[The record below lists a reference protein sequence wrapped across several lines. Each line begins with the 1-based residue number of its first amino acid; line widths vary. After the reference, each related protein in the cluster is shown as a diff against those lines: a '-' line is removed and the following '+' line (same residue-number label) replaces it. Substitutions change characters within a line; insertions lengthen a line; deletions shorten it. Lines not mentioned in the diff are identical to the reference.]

1 MLREVAKLIDSEKA
15 GKMKQKGAQ
24 PLKSIRARL
33 KGKEGR
39 FR

>member
-1 MLREVAKLIDSEKA
+1 MKEVAKIIDSEKA
-15 GKMKQKGAQ
+15 GKIRQKGSQ
-24 PLKSIRARL
+24 PLKSIHARL